1 MQSAQLRFASV
12 NLQGKYCPRCVTSL
26 QAQSAVLEPVERV
39 QLGLWLYQVRGAE
52 GHRGR
57 ETRAFA
63 GGRLKW

>member
-39 QLGLWLYQVRGAE
+39 QLGLWGRGTK
-52 GHRGR
+52 GPGNSSVCRGKII
-57 ETRAFA
+57 
-63 GGRLKW
+63 KW